1 MHGRIRVLHV
11 DDEPDFADLTATY
24 LEREDDRITVET
36 DCVVSGYEMPDTN
49 GTEFLET
56 VRETYPDLPFV
67 LFTGKGSEA
76 VASDAISAG
85 ITDCLEKE
93 VGTDQYAVLANRVTN
108 AVAGIRAER
117 RVRSGLLGH

>member
-1 MHGRIRVLHV
+1 
-11 DDEPDFADLTATY
+11 
-24 LEREDDRITVET
+24 
-36 DCVVSGYEMPDTN
+36 MPDTN

-85 ITDCLEKE
+85 ITDYLEKE